1 MLLALADATR
11 NLTVSGLVAL
21 IQEVV
26 ETNFVRVTVEGEISN
41 FAAPSSGHW
50 YFTLKDSGAQLR
62 GVMFRGRNRLLD
74 SPVRDGMLVTCVG
87 AVSIYP
93 ARGEM
98 QLVVDSMAPN
108 GQGSLQAAFELLKAK
123 LDGEGLFSSQR
134 KRPLPAFPQAV
145 GIVTSA
151 TGAAIHDMLN
161 ILRRRAPD
169 LRILLRPVRVQGDG
183 AAEEIAAAID
193 DLNRHGGLDVL
204 IVGRGG
210 GSLEDLWAFNE
221 ESVARA
227 IAQSALPVISAVGH
241 EVDFTIAD
249 FVADLRAPTPSAAAE
264 LVAKSRLELES
275 HLDHLI
281 LRLQQGLKQDL
292 RLVHERLTGLQGR
305 LRLMARNF
313 VDMPADVARLEQ
325 RLALAMAGVMRH
337 QSDRLAS
344 VAGRLN
350 ALSPLAQLER
360 GYAIASRERD
370 GTGLVASSELMQGDE
385 VWLRFSR
392 GRALTRVEGVES

>member
-1 MLLALADATR
+1 M
-11 NLTVSGLVAL
+11 SGLVAL

-62 GVMFRGRNRLLD
+62 GVMFRGRNRFLD

-98 QLVVDSMAPN
+98 QLVVDSMAPS

-123 LDGEGLFSSQR
+123 LDGEGLFSTQR

-169 LRILLRPVRVQGDG
+169 VRILLRPVRVQGDG

-210 GSLEDLWAFNE
+210 GPLEDLWAFNE

-227 IAQSALPVISAVGH
+227 IARSALPVISAVGH

-292 RLVHERLTGLQGR
+292 RLVRERLTGLQGR

-313 VDMPADVARLEQ
+313 VDMPTDVARLEQ
-325 RLALAMAGVMRH
+325 RLALAMAGVLRD
-337 QSDRLAS
+337 QSGRLAS
-344 VAGRLN
+344 LAGRLN